1 MLKKKVRISEKTNKK
16 GKKYIAERIIS
27 IGKLDNWTHDQAI
40 VLSVDEYESLVTE
53 ASTSTESKET
63 LKFKLTNK
71 QQQIESLEKT
81 IDELKA
87 KLDEANANHQQ
98 DLDNKIASIEHKH
111 DECMIEKDATIK
123 EISYKNHELDK
134 EVSNLSIRLSDKE
147 SIIEYLK
154 KTIDDK
160 DSKFD
165 KVESELS
172 DKISEVMSLKEFH
185 SKEIG
190 TLTTNHEK
198 DIGSLNLQHE
208 RDKDKIK
215 NAFLK
220 DAIKKDTSYYNFL
233 YELESIPKYK
243 KLFFNEDIK
252 AIKRYRTSKQLII
265 EDKTTTIYISNDE
278 K

>member
-16 GKKYIAERIIS
+16 GKKYISERIIS
-27 IGKLDNWTHDQAI
+27 IGKLDNWTYDQAI
-40 VLSVDEYESLVTE
+40 VLSVDEYESLVAE

-63 LKFKLTNK
+63 LKSELTNK
-71 QQQIESLEKT
+71 HQQQIESLEKT
-81 IDELKA
+81 IYELKA
-87 KLDEANANHQQ
+87 KLDEANAKHQQ
-98 DLDNKIASIEHKH
+98 DLDNKIVSIENKH
-111 DECMIEKDATIK
+111 DEFMIEKDATIK
-123 EISYKNHELDK
+123 EISDKNHELDK

-147 SIIEYLK
+147 SSIEYLK

-160 DSKFD
+160 DSKLD
-165 KVESELS
+165 KFESELS
-172 DKISEVMSLKEFH
+172 DKTSELMSLKESH

-198 DIGSLNLQHE
+198 DIGSLKLQHE
-208 RDKDKIK
+208 KDKDKIK
-215 NAFLK
+215 NTFLK

-233 YELESIPKYK
+233 DELESIPKYK
-243 KLFFNEDIK
+243 KLFFNEDVK

-265 EDKTTTIYISNDE
+265 EDKTTRYI